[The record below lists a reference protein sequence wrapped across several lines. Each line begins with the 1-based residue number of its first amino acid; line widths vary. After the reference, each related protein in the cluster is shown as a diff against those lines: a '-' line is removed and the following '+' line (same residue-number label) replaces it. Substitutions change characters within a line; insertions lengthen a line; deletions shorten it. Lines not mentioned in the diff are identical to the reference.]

1 MISMWGKTQ
10 VGKEDKKWEGI
21 DILDRVARRSLIEK
35 VPTVLKKV
43 RERVVAVSER
53 RTFRTED
60 ITSTKA
66 KGRSMAGIFEVQ
78 CQCPWTGAR

>member
-10 VGKEDKKWEGI
+10 VGKVDKKWEGI

-35 VPTVLKKV
+35 VPTVLKRV
-43 RERVVAVSER
+43 RERVVAASER

-60 ITSTKA
+60 ITSPKA
-66 KGRSMAGIFEVQ
+66 KGRCMAGIFEVQ
-78 CQCPWTGAR
+78 CQCPWTGAQ